1 MIMKAQPL
9 PPIDEPPF
17 FDLKQAKWA
26 VGILGFLIGVVGKE
40 SLVGLI
46 LRQSRAEIVSLVR
59 GEEQGQAGNA
69 KIAA

>member
-1 MIMKAQPL
+1 MIMQAQPL
-9 PPIDEPPF
+9 PPEDDPSF
-17 FDLKQAKWA
+17 FNLKQAKWV

-59 GEEQGQAGNA
+59 GEEQGQA
-69 KIAA
+69 KQTKLAA